1 MKERASPASPQI
13 PPGGGSPPRVKMD
26 FRAVYDEHFAFVWR
40 SLRRLGV
47 PENDAADAVQE
58 VFMVVHRRL
67 DDFEGHAKLTT
78 WLFAICMRVAQRRRN
93 PTWSRRHVL
102 SEDGPLAETADRAD
116 DASAILERRQR
127 LALLESILDELP
139 MEQRAVFTLFELDG
153 MSGEEIASLLDI
165 PVGTVHSRL
174 RIARERF
181 RQSLDRRVA
190 RERFAMGG
198 RGA

>member
-1 MKERASPASPQI
+1 MKER
-13 PPGGGSPPRVKMD
+13 

-47 PENDAADAVQE
+47 LENDAADAVQE

-67 DDFEGHAKLTT
+67 DEFEGHAKLTT

-93 PTWSRRHVL
+93 VVWDRRHVL
-102 SEDGPLAETADRAD
+102 SEEGPLAETADRGD
-116 DASAILERRQR
+116 DAAAILERRQR
-127 LALLESILDELP
+127 LALLEAILDEMP
-139 MEQRAVFTLFELDG
+139 MDQRAVFTLFELDG
-153 MSGEEIASLLDI
+153 MNGEQISALLDI

-181 RQSLDRRVA
+181 RQSLDRKMA

>member
-1 MKERASPASPQI
+1 MKQQ
-13 PPGGGSPPRVKMD
+13 

-47 PENDAADAVQE
+47 LENDVADAVQE

-93 PTWSRRHVL
+93 VVWDKRHVL
-102 SEDGPLAETADRAD
+102 SDDGPLKETADVRE
-116 DASAILERRQR
+116 DASTILERRQR

-139 MEQRAVFTLFELDG
+139 MDQRAVFTLFELDG

-198 RGA
+198 GRGA

>member
-1 MKERASPASPQI
+1 MSLFKRPTKPVQPASQLE
-13 PPGGGSPPRVKMD
+13 
-26 FRAVYDEHFAFVWR
+26 FRAVYDEHFSFVWR

-47 PENDAADAVQE
+47 SENDAGDAVQE

-93 PTWSRRHVL
+93 VLWDRRHVL
-102 SEDGPLAETADRAD
+102 SDDGPLKETPDRAD

-181 RQSLDRRVA
+181 RQALDRRVA